1 MSSVRSEL
9 QVLTTGISSDEYM
22 QVSASIIKRLRIPTH
37 RPLTLTFGSLNLQ
50 LLVSPISRYRKKK
63 IIRLSEQTTERL
75 GLNEGD
81 IIRISYRSSTRT
93 IRLGP
98 VVGVLMP
105 AAAYDNLDRPFG
117 NVTAFCKELHNA
129 GRLYGGL
136 VYFFT
141 PDDISS
147 SGVNGIRYAYQQFKR
162 MTFPIPD
169 VVYNR
174 LTSRKLENKDSVQHF
189 FRQVKSRYN
198 GHVFN
203 EKFLDKNEVFSALH
217 NDHSVRR
224 HLPESHLFTNYE
236 QLNKMSKRYGSVF
249 LKPVTGSLGK
259 GIIRVSSSGTQV
271 LCQHNSLTG
280 TTSKKYASLKKAF
293 PTIRSKVKGKR
304 YLIQQGL
311 KLITVQKR
319 PVDFRA
325 LVQRNLTANWTITS
339 IVGRIAGNQSFVSN
353 IARGGTVCS
362 ARSALAQSNLPSH
375 LQNSAYVKLKSA
387 ALLIAQSV
395 ESGIPYHFAELGI
408 DLAVDQS
415 GKVWLLEVNSKPSKS
430 DGTPLSKSKIRPSV
444 KRVVQYSRSLTR
456 L

>member
-1 MSSVRSEL
+1 MSSVRSEI
-9 QVLTTGISSDEYM
+9 QVLNTGISREEYM
-22 QVSASIIKRLRIPTH
+22 QVSASIIKRLRIPTQ
-37 RPLTLTFGSLNLQ
+37 RPLTLSFGSLNLQ
-50 LLVSPISRYRKKK
+50 MLVSPITRSRKKN
-63 IIRLSEQTTERL
+63 IIRLTEQTAEKL
-75 GLNEGD
+75 GLTEGD

-98 VVGVLMP
+98 IVGVLMP
-105 AAAYDNLDRPFG
+105 AANDHPNRPFG
-117 NVTAFCKELHNA
+117 NVTSFCKELHNA

-147 SGVNGIRYAYQQFKR
+147 SGVYGIRYAYQRFKR
-162 MTFPIPD
+162 MTFPVPD

-217 NDHSVRR
+217 NDSSVRR
-224 HLPESHLFTNYE
+224 HLPESHLFTNFE

-259 GIIRVSSSGTQV
+259 GIIRVSSSGAQV

-280 TTSKKYASLKKAF
+280 TTSKKYPSLKKAF
-293 PTIRSKVKGKR
+293 PTIRSKVRGKR

-325 LVQRNLTANWTITS
+325 LVQRNETATWTITS

-375 LQNSAYVKLKSA
+375 LQLPAYVKLKSA
-387 ALLIAQSV
+387 ALQIAQSI

-408 DLAVDQS
+408 DLAVDES

-430 DGTPLSKSKIRPSV
+430 DGTPLTTSKIRPSV

-456 L
+456 M